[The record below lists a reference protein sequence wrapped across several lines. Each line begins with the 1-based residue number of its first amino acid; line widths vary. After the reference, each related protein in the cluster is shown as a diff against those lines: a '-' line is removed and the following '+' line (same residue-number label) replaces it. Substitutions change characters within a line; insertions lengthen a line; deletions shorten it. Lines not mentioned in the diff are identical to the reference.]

1 MSNVDASDVDG
12 DDVER
17 PLVDTQARPGLGGLD
32 DFQDEDVMLAAKMAN
47 CITPS
52 ATAAT

>member
-17 PLVDTQARPGLGGLD
+17 PLVDTQARPGLDGLD